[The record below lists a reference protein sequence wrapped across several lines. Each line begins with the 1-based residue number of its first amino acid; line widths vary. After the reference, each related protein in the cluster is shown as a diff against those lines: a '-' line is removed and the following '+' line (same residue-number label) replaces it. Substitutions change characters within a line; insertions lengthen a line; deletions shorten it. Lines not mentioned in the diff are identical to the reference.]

1 MEDVIDELCV
11 VNLKRLWFIEYINME
26 LNAKKVNTIKI
37 ENNQQNSN
45 GQ

>member
-1 MEDVIDELCV
+1 
-11 VNLKRLWFIEYINME
+11 ME